1 MSSSPSSLDYAG
13 DIGAAEAWEM
23 LKSNPKAQL
32 VDVRTVAEWNFV
44 GLPDLAPL
52 ERKVHCVEWQMFP
65 SMAPN
70 TDFVAQASNAVAA
83 AGAGLDAPLLFICR
97 SGARSRAAARAMAQA
112 GYQKAF
118 NIAGGFEGDLNGK
131 HHRGTE
137 NGWKAA
143 SLPWKQS

>member
-13 DIGAAEAWEM
+13 DIGADEAWEM

-32 VDVRTVAEWNFV
+32 IDVRTVAEWNFV
-44 GLPDLAPL
+44 GLPDLAAL
-52 ERKVHCVEWQMFP
+52 ERRVHCVEWQMFP

-70 TDFVAQASNAVAA
+70 TDFVAQTSEALTA
-83 AGAGLDAPLLFICR
+83 AGAGPDVPLLFLCR
-97 SGARSRAAARAMAQA
+97 SGARSRSAARAMAQA

-118 NIAGGFEGDLNGK
+118 NIVGGFEGDLNGER
-131 HHRGTE
+131 HRGTE

-143 SLPWKQS
+143 DLPWKQS